1 MRKFWY
7 LAALCLIA
15 IGIAGAVNH
24 DWNKVDRNLRN
35 FEKKWTFSAEELR
48 ELSIKSE
55 YNVSMTFVKSVDG
68 TNSIELKGHG
78 TERMVETVQAAEISG
93 RKLELELIRLPRKYI
108 NLFDF
113 SFDPPTEQFVV
124 SVTDE
129 ALLDRLKLKLSSGN
143 LDLKDASLLRI
154 SSAVLDSNSGNLS
167 LGEFVSE
174 TLEIDVDSGN
184 VKGDRV
190 TANLTASIDSGN
202 ITIENMTG
210 KADISADSGNVKLYK
225 LDTSDTNISVD
236 SGNAF
241 VRLPASFAGTYDLKA
256 DSGRVRAPESRNE
269 TNDTIKVRTDSGNIT
284 IEEAAQ

>member
-7 LAALCLIA
+7 LAAFCLIA

-24 DWNKVDRNLRN
+24 DWNKVDRNLRD

-78 TERMVETVQAAEISG
+78 TERMVETIQAAEISG

-124 SVTDE
+124 SVTDD

-143 LDLKDASLLRI
+143 LEIKDASLLRI

-241 VRLPASFAGTYDLKA
+241 VRLPTSFAGTYDLKA